1 MIEKSFRIR
10 IIITDEQSI
19 WYNNITLID
28 NDYHNQ
34 GGRFVSLPST
44 TKLPPHFFHIP
55 TRLMGL
61 DEEIPSARG
70 NHQEQSYRI
79 VIIQEGEGLLHADER
94 SYPVFRGSVFGSG
107 SLTELK
113 LESIRLTPLRG
124 LYMEYRCLCIDDC
137 ASYGLECNVPIHD
150 IPSEILRL
158 AGELE
163 SIWGDADHGEPFQLQ
178 HLFIKLLQEIHAETV
193 FRSSSQHRSWVEQAQ
208 QYMEENYYKDLTREQ
223 MAAMAGVSPE
233 HFSRMFRKHAG
244 RTFNEY
250 LTLFRIRKT
259 QERLLT
265 GSQDLNTLAQEVGY
279 KEGLYLSRKFKEA
292 VGVSPTAY
300 KRKPKRIAALNLN
313 HTASLLA
320 LGVTPELGVYTPWL
334 QQTPHSNHLS
344 ADHRFDPY
352 ALAFDHYYETIAS
365 SNPDLIISYDS
376 AMENKAL
383 LALAPVL
390 KLPFKTMSWREQFRF
405 IASAID
411 KDAAAEEWLSRY
423 DERVAHSNE
432 VLNGVLG
439 KRGSAIVWE
448 ICADTAYCFSGS
460 FGRGSQILY
469 GDIGFHLPDR
479 LVDEGVHRRGF
490 VEANISEIA
499 SYAADHIFIT
509 SLPNHPYGQKRVDAL
524 FSSKEWLHLD
534 AVRHN
539 RVYILDQP
547 ELFFGYDPI
556 SSQAQLREM
565 INALTEHHKYA

>member
-1 MIEKSFRIR
+1 M
-10 IIITDEQSI
+10 
-19 WYNNITLID
+19 
-28 NDYHNQ
+28 
-34 GGRFVSLPST
+34 SLPST
-44 TKLPPHFFHIP
+44 NKLPPHFFHVPI
-55 TRLMGL
+55 RLMGL
-61 DEEIPSARG
+61 DEEIPSASG

-79 VIIQEGEGLLHADER
+79 MIIQEGEGLLHADER

-124 LYMEYRCLCIDDC
+124 LYMEYRCLCVDDS

-163 SIWGDADHGEPFQLQ
+163 SIWGGADHGEPFQLQ
-178 HLFIKLLQEIHAETV
+178 HLFIKLLQEIHGETIS
-193 FRSSSQHRSWVEQAQ
+193 RSSSQQRSWVEQAL

-223 MAAMAGVSPE
+223 MAARAGVSPE
-233 HFSRMFRKHAG
+233 HFSRKFRKHTG

-292 VGVSPTAY
+292 VGMSPTAY

-334 QQTPHSNHLS
+334 QQTPYSNHLS

-376 AMENKAL
+376 AIENKAL

-390 KLPFKTMSWREQFRF
+390 DLPFKTMSWREQFRF

-423 DERVAHSNE
+423 DDRVDHSNE

-439 KRGSAIVWE
+439 KRGSAVVWE
-448 ICADTAYCFSGS
+448 FCADTAYCFSGS

-469 GDIGFHLPDR
+469 DDIGFHPPAG
-479 LVDEGVHRRGF
+479 LVDEGLHRRGY
-490 VEANISEIA
+490 VEAAIGKVA

-509 SLPNHPYGQKRVDAL
+509 SLPNHPHGLERVKAL
-524 FSSKEWLHLD
+524 FRSPDWRHLD

-539 RVYILDQP
+539 RVYVLNQP

-556 SSQAQLREM
+556 SSQAQLRELM
-565 INALTEHHKYA
+565 KVLTGHHKFA